1 MAIFDT
7 SFANP
12 GSPRIVGSLTELKS
26 GVLAWLEC
34 HICTMAMQ
42 RLLKCGS
49 KAETVWCNEKCDEFV
64 EAVGLGPEDPV
75 ADFVIAVCYKLCNEI
90 KTLEANH
97 VSAEG
102 ICTDA
107 KMCHYV
113 PCPSPAPSTA
123 NPTMGDV
130 ECNYDDSLCECDAS
144 DDEVE
149 VEEDEKSADKKSAKT
164 KSPKK
169 KKKGKSKN
177 RGGKPGKQDKNMFA
191 L

>member
-26 GVLAWLEC
+26 GILAWLEC

-107 KMCHYV
+107 NPGCRDFNPSNGKCITCDI
-113 PCPSPAPSTA
+113 PDTAPNQGFCCPKGQIYRS
-123 NPTMGDV
+123 G
-130 ECNYDDSLCECDAS
+130 LC
-144 DDEVE
+144 
-149 VEEDEKSADKKSAKT
+149 
-164 KSPKK
+164 
-169 KKKGKSKN
+169 
-177 RGGKPGKQDKNMFA
+177 
-191 L
+191 